1 MKYQVRVK
9 GRVNGHEVD
18 TRFHMS
24 ANKKADEIKTK
35 IKKITGVD
43 RKCMVLEV
51 KAPYMAPVRVTCIG
65 DDAWTVGTVRRTV
78 RGRSWCGS
86 APPGMDFR
94 VLTS

>member
-51 KAPYMAPVRVTCIG
+51 KAPHMAPVRVTCIG
-65 DDAWTVGTVRRTV
+65 DDAWTVGDCAAYGTGPIMVRLSPSRH
-78 RGRSWCGS
+78 G
-86 APPGMDFR
+86 F
-94 VLTS
+94 